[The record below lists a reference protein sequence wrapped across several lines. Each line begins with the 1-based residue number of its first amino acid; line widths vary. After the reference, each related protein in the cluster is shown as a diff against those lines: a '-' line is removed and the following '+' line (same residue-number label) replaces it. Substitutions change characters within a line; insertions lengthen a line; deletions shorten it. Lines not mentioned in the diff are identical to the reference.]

1 MTDPRVLS
9 LALEVT
15 YLGGYRSWDRPM
27 SLSFLLSFVLFMKN
41 VKLSMLNLRF
51 RTNIYLHFFLKSTGL
66 RIIWKII

>member
-1 MTDPRVLS
+1 MTDPRGLS

-15 YLGGYRSWDRPM
+15 FRRLSELTPM
-27 SLSFLLSFVLFMKN
+27 SLLFLLSFVLFMKN

-51 RTNIYLHFFLKSTGL
+51 RTNMYLHLFLKTTGL